1 MNAQAT
7 APTTMTA
14 WAQHHYGGP
23 ETVESRT
30 IDVPA
35 PAKGEVLLKVCATS
49 INAGDIRVMR
59 GDPML
64 VRAVFGLRRPRVGV
78 RGMDVSGTVISTGP
92 GVDDWSVGDEVVG
105 QLPGGGLAPYVI
117 APVKRLVRRPA
128 TVSAALASTLPIAG
142 GTAWQAL
149 ESTGV
154 RAGSRVLVIG
164 ASGGVGTFAVQLA
177 ALRGAE
183 VWALCGPRNSAL
195 VEALGAARTFDS
207 RSTDLAAFDAASFD
221 QIIDIVGT
229 TPLPTLQRRLR
240 EGGAL
245 SMIAGTGGRVFGP
258 MGRILQAGARSIGS
272 PRKLK
277 ALTAMPKREV
287 LAELVQLVAD
297 GKLMPV
303 VEREYPMHE
312 ADDAL
317 RHVDAGHT
325 VGKVVVL
332 AE

>member
-7 APTTMTA
+7 TTTMTA
-14 WAQHHYGGP
+14 WAQSQYGGP
-23 ETVESRT
+23 ETVASRT
-30 IDVPA
+30 VQVPA
-35 PAKGEVLLKVCATS
+35 PGKGEVLLRVRATS
-49 INAGDIRVMR
+49 INAGDIRLMR

-64 VRAVFGLRRPRVGV
+64 VRAIFGLRRPRVPV
-78 RGMDVSGTVISTGP
+78 RGMDVAGTVIATGA

-105 QLPGGGLAPYVI
+105 ELPGGGLAPYVI
-117 APVKRLVRRPA
+117 APVRRLVRRPG
-128 TVSAALASTLPIAG
+128 TVSPSLASTLPIAG

-149 ESTGV
+149 ESAGV
-154 RAGSRVLVIG
+154 RTGSRVLVIG

-183 VWALCGPRNSAL
+183 VWALCSPPNSAL
-195 VEALGAARTFDS
+195 VESLGATRTFDS
-207 RSTDLAAFDAASFD
+207 RGADLATFDAASFD

-229 TPLPTLQRRLR
+229 TPLATLQRLLR

-245 SMIAGTGGRVFGP
+245 SMVAGTGGRVLGP
-258 MGRILQAGARSIGS
+258 MGRILEAGVRSIGS
-272 PRKLK
+272 SRKLK
-277 ALTAMPKREV
+277 ALTALPKQEV

-297 GKLMPV
+297 GTLTPV
-303 VEREYPMHE
+303 IEREYRMPE
-312 ADDAL
+312 AVDAL